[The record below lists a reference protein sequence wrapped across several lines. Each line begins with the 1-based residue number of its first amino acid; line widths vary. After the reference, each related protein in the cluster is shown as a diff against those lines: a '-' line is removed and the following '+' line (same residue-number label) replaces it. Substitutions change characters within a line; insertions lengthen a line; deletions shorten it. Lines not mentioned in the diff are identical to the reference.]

1 MWILPPFVAL
11 GLLGFS
17 RSDTLDSKIPAV
29 MSRGCS
35 YVGVFHV
42 VGGSRYALD
51 FQQAENVCR
60 SLGTTL
66 ASLENITAA
75 YKKDMEICRYG
86 WISNGNVTILRRTPH
101 PNCANNLTGI
111 LYYADSSGSLVHFDA
126 YCFDEK
132 DLSDKNCSAAFTRN
146 ANDTDSVPSGDGVGG
161 AAEAEGSDETPQ
173 TYTSATN
180 EWVSPSDSEDD
191 TTVTPDP
198 LTFTEAY
205 ISSNPT
211 ETQNRTDRVN
221 GVEDK
226 YDVVSSL
233 PTISMTSSLEEESDG
248 IAGSGTP
255 PDEATL
261 MSDVPDTINT
271 RGKDN
276 KQNRMVPRGGETENT
291 NGVPDWLIIL
301 LVVLVVLIII
311 LIAVAVANR
320 NRLCGKHQ
328 TLMISKDGGEGNGAA
343 AGAAASSRA
352 EEREQ
357 EMVTLM
363 HKENIQENGKKEEFT
378 VIALE
383 ESPEKA
389 ELA

>member
-11 GLLGFS
+11 ALLGFS
-17 RSDTLDSKIPAV
+17 RSGTLDSKIPAV
-29 MSRGCS
+29 VSRSCS
-35 YVGVFHV
+35 YVGVFHA
-42 VGGSRYALD
+42 VGGFRYALD

-75 YKKDMEICRYG
+75 YNKDMEICRYG

-111 LYYADSSGSLVHFDA
+111 LYYVNTSVPLMHFDA

-132 DLSDKNCSAAFTRN
+132 DLSDKNCSAAFTRKN
-146 ANDTDSVPSGDGVGG
+146 NDTDDVPAGDDAMGTT
-161 AAEAEGSDETPQ
+161 ETDSSDETFQ

-180 EWVSPSDSEDD
+180 EWVSPSDSEGD
-191 TTVTPDP
+191 TTVIPDP
-198 LTFTEAY
+198 VTFTEAY
-205 ISSNPT
+205 KSPSPT
-211 ETQNRTDRVN
+211 ETQNRTDR
-221 GVEDK
+221 GIEVEDR
-226 YDVVSSL
+226 YDVVSTL
-233 PTISMTSSLEEESDG
+233 PTISITSSLEEESDG
-248 IAGSGTP
+248 ITGSGTP
-255 PDEATL
+255 PDESTPT
-261 MSDVPDTINT
+261 SDVS
-271 RGKDN
+271 DN
-276 KQNRMVPRGGETENT
+276 IVNIQDKQNRMVPGGGETKNN
-291 NGVPDWLIIL
+291 NGSVPDWLIIL
-301 LVVLVVLIII
+301 LVVLLVVLIV
-311 LIAVAVANR
+311 LAAVAVTNR
-320 NRLCGKHQ
+320 KRWCGKHQ
-328 TLMISKDGGEGNGAA
+328 TLMITKDGGEGNGAA
-343 AGAAASSRA
+343 AGAGASSRA

-363 HKENIQENGKKEEFT
+363 HKEDIQENGKKEDFT